1 MSGNNNAVYAN
12 YLGDSSLYTTADS
25 IDSGTA
31 TQTTPAAGA
40 IGGQFAF

>member
-1 MSGNNNAVYAN
+1 MAGSNNAVYAN
-12 YLGDSSLYTTADS
+12 YLGDSSDYGTADS

-40 IGGQFAF
+40 IGGQFAY